1 MDDFTQKI
9 TSILNDPDSLD
20 TIKSI
25 ADSLMLDKGEKH
37 QTSNHSD
44 SGFDLSQMLGSISTD
59 QMGGIM
65 RVMSALNS
73 NRGDDRTALL
83 LALKPHLS
91 KQRQPRVDKAVKLL
105 KIASIMPLVSESGL
119 FEL

>member
-1 MDDFTQKI
+1 MDDLTQKI
-9 TSILNDPDSLD
+9 TSILNDPESLE

-25 ADSLMLDKGEKH
+25 ADSLMGDGEKPA
-37 QTSNHSD
+37 QKPSQAP
-44 SGFDLSQMLGSISTD
+44 DLSQIFNSVTPD

-73 NRGDDRTALL
+73 KSADDRTALL

-91 KQRQPRVDKAVKLL
+91 EKRQDRVDKAVKLL
-105 KIASIMPLVSESGL
+105 KLAAVMPLVTESGL
-119 FEL
+119 FNL

>member
-1 MDDFTQKI
+1 MDDLTQKI
-9 TSILNDPDSLD
+9 TSILNDPESLE

-25 ADSLMLDKGEKH
+25 ADSLMGEGEKSEPKSS
-37 QTSNHSD
+37 QAP
-44 SGFDLSQMLGSISTD
+44 DLLQIFNSVTPD

-73 NRGDDRTALL
+73 KGADDRTALL

-91 KQRQPRVDKAVKLL
+91 EKRQGRVDKAVKLL
-105 KIASIMPLVSESGL
+105 KLAAVMPLVTESGL
-119 FEL
+119 FNL

>member
-1 MDDFTQKI
+1 MDDLTQKI
-9 TSILNDPDSLD
+9 TSILNDPDSLE

-25 ADSLMLDKGEKH
+25 ADSLMGDGGSNAPKT
-37 QTSNHSD
+37 QDTSP
-44 SGFDLSQMLGSISTD
+44 DLSQLFGSVTPD

-73 NRGDDRTALL
+73 KGNDNRTALL

-91 KQRQPRVDKAVKLL
+91 EPRRERVDKAVKLL
-105 KIASIMPLVSESGL
+105 KIASVMPLVTESGIFNL
-119 FEL
+119 